1 MQEIQLILSLFI
13 FALFLVPFSLKTSFK
28 EVKVSNTSPTSN
40 NLTVHMGQWLA
51 GPSFNQRVGGSIP
64 ALVDVSLSKTL
75 NPELLP
81 VAASTVY
88 VTGL

>member
-1 MQEIQLILSLFI
+1 VTPRPLQLR
-13 FALFLVPFSLKTSFK
+13 
-28 EVKVSNTSPTSN
+28 
-40 NLTVHMGQWLA
+40 LTRLIMTMGQWSA
-51 GPSFNQRVGGSIP
+51 DPSFNQGVGGSIP

>member
-1 MQEIQLILSLFI
+1 
-13 FALFLVPFSLKTSFK
+13 
-28 EVKVSNTSPTSN
+28 
-40 NLTVHMGQWLA
+40 MGQWLER
-51 GPSFNQRVGGSIP
+51 PSFNQGVGGSIP

-75 NPELLP
+75 NTELLP

>member
-1 MQEIQLILSLFI
+1 MSKYR
-13 FALFLVPFSLKTSFK
+13 AT
-28 EVKVSNTSPTSN
+28 
-40 NLTVHMGQWLA
+40 MGQWLA
-51 GPSFNQRVGGSIP
+51 GPALNQGVGGSIP
-64 ALVDVSLSKTL
+64 APVDVSLSKTL